1 MGVTHDAVAAVR
13 QLRVLPLGDE
23 GVGFRDQDLASIRR
37 SLHERCQL
45 GIVDSLGLTERD
57 DGAISR
63 HGVSPV

>member
-37 SLHERCQL
+37 LNCPGFAGGSN
-45 GIVDSLGLTERD
+45 S
-57 DGAISR
+57 
-63 HGVSPV
+63 